1 MAEKR
6 MFTMKIIDSDDFLEM
21 PMSTQALYFHLNM
34 RADDDGFINNP
45 KRIMR
50 TVNASEDDMKI
61 LITKRFVLAF
71 ESGVIVIKHWRM
83 HNAIRKDRYHPTQ
96 YTEELESL
104 EVKKNGA
111 YTEHG
116 NHLTTN
122 WQPDGNQL
130 ATTCQPSDSQSV
142 SESSIDKSR
151 VGKSINNNT
160 PSNIPQEFDL
170 LWDMYPKYKKQGKK
184 KAIEAYRRARKAGTS
199 FEEVRSGLESYV
211 RYIEAEHI
219 EDRFIKQ
226 GGTFFT
232 QNAWDGD
239 WVSRRM
245 ESDDLDGIL

>member
-116 NHLTTN
+116 NQLATN
-122 WQPDGNQL
+122 WQPNDNQL
-130 ATTCQPSDSQSV
+130 ATTCQPSDNQSV

-184 KAIEAYRRARKAGTS
+184 KAIEAYRRARKSGTS
-199 FEEVRSGLESYV
+199 FEEVKSGLEAYV

>member
-116 NHLTTN
+116 NQLTTN

-130 ATTCQPSDSQSV
+130 ATTCQPSDNQSV

-160 PSNIPQEFDL
+160 PSNIPQEFDV

-184 KAIEAYRRARKAGTS
+184 KAIEAYRRARKSGTS
-199 FEEVRSGLESYV
+199 FEEVRIGLESYV
-211 RYIEAEHI
+211 RYIEEEHI